1 MAKIGGIEYYL
12 PETELSNEDIAIK
25 FPEWS
30 VEKIAKKT
38 GISKRHISR
47 EDEFA
52 SDLALKACEKFF
64 NKHEIST
71 HK

>member
-30 VEKIAKKT
+30 VEKIAKKNRNQQT
-38 GISKRHISR
+38 TYFKGR
-47 EDEFA
+47 
-52 SDLALKACEKFF
+52 
-64 NKHEIST
+64 
-71 HK
+71 